1 MTLQSHYWLYIL
13 RTLEFKNSC
22 TPLFIASPFT
32 IARTWKQSRCPLA
45 VEWIKKLWYIYT
57 LEYCS
62 SLQRNTLESVLLRW
76 MNQKS
81 IIQRGVNKKKKKK
94 ERKERQMQSINACI
108 WNLEWWWWWSY
119 MKGIKR
125 DIDVKNRLLN
135 SVGGE
140 DGMIWGNSI
149 ETCIL
154 QYVK

>member
-81 IIQRGVNKKKKKK
+81 IIQRGVNKKKKK